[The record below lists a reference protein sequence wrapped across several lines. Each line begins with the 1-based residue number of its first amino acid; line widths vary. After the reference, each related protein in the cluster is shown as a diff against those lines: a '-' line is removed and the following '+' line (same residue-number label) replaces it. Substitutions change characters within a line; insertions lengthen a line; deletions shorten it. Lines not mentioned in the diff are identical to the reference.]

1 MESSPHRPRCKN
13 GTRRY
18 PKYKDECLTEE
29 EYKARIVA
37 EKERKNMENR
47 QTKKRKPKDVVEEPS
62 LYNSIVN
69 VVKTLSAPGEKED
82 VVGEEGKE
90 EREGEVVEEEVLN
103 EDIADKEGEDV
114 GEKVGEKVGEERKK
128 DIVVKDASTKDAST
142 KDASTKEASTK
153 DASTKDASTKDA
165 STKDASTKEAST
177 KEAST
182 KEASTK
188 EASTKEASTKDASTK
203 DARNYLY
210 PSLDDP
216 YFNQKIAHR
225 NEFSSFEY
233 SADITKPLKKTA
245 DFICKNPEFELLNH
259 QLFVK
264 SFISQN
270 TPYKSILLYHGLGS
284 GKTCSAIG
292 IAEEMREY
300 MKSIGITQ
308 RIIVVASTNVQS
320 NFRLQLFDERRI
332 EEDPITERWTSR
344 SCIGNKLIREINPV
358 GAKMTHEKLVSQA
371 KMIINTSYEFRGY
384 QQFVNNIYEHVYESI
399 DENDP
404 TKEHIE
410 VQNIRR
416 YYNNR
421 LIIIDEVHNCTK
433 EDKRLAKLLLKLATH
448 AENLRFVLLS
458 ATPMYNSPREII
470 WLANLMNINDGR
482 APIAYDDVFTGEGE
496 LKNAVLLRQKLN
508 GYVSYV
514 RGENPYTFPFR
525 IYPDAFAPTNIERSR
540 GQTADIINKLYYTN
554 LEPYQQES
562 YDMVVRS
569 KMGAGEP
576 NINMDDESYGYAE
589 LQMPLQAL
597 IMTFHRLNATDAFIG
612 KEGMANNMSF
622 VEKNER
628 VGDTYEF
635 RKYNYEYKKGVP
647 RIFHHSELPKYSSKI
662 AEICRCVQKSRGIVI
677 VYTQYID
684 GGIVAVS
691 LALEEMGF
699 TRYGTSQMAS
709 PLFKPGAIDSP
720 PIDAT
725 TMMPVDPS
733 AKKFNQAKYMIL
745 SGDKYFSQSNAAD
758 IKYATSE
765 ANMNG
770 ELVRVILIS
779 RAASEGLDFKYVRQV
794 HILDP
799 WYNLNRIEQIV
810 GRGVRN
816 QSHCGLEFEE
826 RNVEIYLHAAVPAA
840 ETFSTDLYLYRY
852 AERKARMIGK
862 VTRLLKTVS
871 VDCVL
876 NHAQSDFTDVNMTA
890 VGNVLI
896 RSSTMI
902 EPQYFQVGD
911 KPESYACDYM
921 ESCEYSCF
929 PEDKI
934 EAPQEG
940 AIITKPSSFMIQKMM
955 DQIVAIIGRELALHF
970 VVLEKML
977 GAPSKYNL
985 YFALTELIE
994 NPMMTFADKYGRT
1007 GRLINRDK
1015 YYLFQPI
1022 EVTDKHSSVFDSMV
1036 PVQVKQEKIRLGIS
1050 NVISE
1055 PMLMKAQVDMKSL
1068 DNVDNVAAVAS
1079 VPTASPRSMNLQ
1091 SINLQSSSPRPTEAN
1106 IDARRIIAEIEMVVS
1121 RALAPSAEIEAND
1134 EDWYNHMNNYK
1145 AVPNKKKPKDF
1156 ADNTAHKL
1164 LSKLHNIGEE
1174 QLTRYIW
1181 NHALNTL
1188 EYKDRISLAK
1198 WVFSDSHKTTD
1209 LETHIVDYFR
1219 YLVFTMEDITAIIIA
1234 NNDDNVL
1241 FNLADW
1247 TEMPYKHE
1255 TFDPVIKERFFVD
1268 PTKFPK
1274 IVGFFGGFK
1283 TGMPVFK
1290 IKQLMLKRNNP
1301 GAYLMNE
1308 AKGDIISILN
1318 SVLKYA
1324 HIEARYETELT
1335 TKMTKVAL
1343 GIILE
1348 VIMQS
1353 ITTRENVWYMRQEMA
1368 NYNKIQKLKL

>member
-1 MESSPHRPRCKN
+1 LS
-13 GTRRY
+13 
-18 PKYKDECLTEE
+18 EE
-29 EYKARIVA
+29 EYKARIAA

-69 VVKTLSAPGEKED
+69 VVKTLSAPGKKED
-82 VVGEEGKE
+82 VVDDNEREEGKE
-90 EREGEVVEEEVLN
+90 ERELVEEEVAGEREEDVGEEVLN
-103 EDIADKEGEDV
+103 EDVEEEVVKEND
-114 GEKVGEKVGEERKK
+114 GEERKEEGNVLSKEADSKKSRDPK
-128 DIVVKDASTKDAST
+128 DASTKEASTKEASTKEASTKDAST

-165 STKDASTKEAST
+165 SPKEAR
-177 KEAST
+177 
-182 KEASTK
+182 
-188 EASTKEASTKDASTK
+188 D
-203 DARNYLY
+203 YLY

-216 YFNQKIAHR
+216 HFNQKIAHR

-300 MKSIGITQ
+300 MKSLGITQ

-332 EEDPITERWTSR
+332 EEDPVTERWTSR

-399 DENDP
+399 DENDS

-482 APIAYDDVFTGEGE
+482 APIAYDDVFTVEGE
-496 LKNAVLLRQKLN
+496 LKNADLLRQKLN

-525 IYPDAFAPTNIERSR
+525 IYPDAFAPANIERSR

-647 RIFHHSELPKYSSKI
+647 RIFHHSKLPNYSSKI

-709 PLFKPGAIDSP
+709 PLFKPGTIDSP

-725 TMMPVDPS
+725 TMMPADPS

-765 ANMNG
+765 ANKNG

-826 RNVEIYLHAAVPAA
+826 RNVEIYLHATVPAA
-840 ETFSTDLYLYRY
+840 ETFSADLYLYRY

-896 RSSTMI
+896 RSSTMM

-911 KPESYACDYM
+911 KSESYACDYM
-921 ESCEYSCF
+921 ESCEYKCF

-977 GAPSKYNL
+977 GEPSKYNL

-994 NPMMTFADKYGRT
+994 NPMMTFTDKYGRT

-1022 EVTDKHSSVFDSMV
+1022 EVTDKHSSVFDSIV
-1036 PVQVKQEKIRLGIS
+1036 PVQVKPEKIRMGIS

-1055 PMLMKAQVDMKSL
+1055 PINVNVLDMKSS
-1068 DNVDNVAAVAS
+1068 DNVASVAS
-1079 VPTASPRSMNLQ
+1079 VPTASPRMASTSPRMA
-1091 SINLQSSSPRPTEAN
+1091 STSPRPTEVN
-1106 IDARRIIAEIEMVVS
+1106 IDVRRIIADIEMVVS

-1164 LSKLHNIGEE
+1164 LTKLHNIGEE

-1188 EYKDRISLAK
+1188 EYKDRILLAK
-1198 WVFSDSHKTTD
+1198 WAFSDSPKTTD

-1234 NNDDNVL
+1234 NNDDNIL

-1255 TFDPVIKERFFVD
+1255 TFDPVIKERFFID

-1290 IKQLMLKRNNP
+1290 IKQLLLKRNNP

>member
-29 EYKARIVA
+29 EYKARIAA

-82 VVGEEGKE
+82 VVVEAEREEEKEEIVGEREVVGDE
-90 EREGEVVEEEVLN
+90 EREVGENVGEEVFNEDVVDKEEDVEEEMKEEGNVL
-103 EDIADKEGEDV
+103 
-114 GEKVGEKVGEERKK
+114 
-128 DIVVKDASTKDAST
+128 S
-142 KDASTKEASTK
+142 KEADSK
-153 DASTKDASTKDA
+153 KSRDP
-165 STKDASTKEAST
+165 KEAST

-182 KEASTK
+182 KD
-188 EASTKEASTKDASTK
+188 ASTKEASTKDASTK

-525 IYPDAFAPTNIERSR
+525 IYPDAFAPANIERSR

-662 AEICRCVQKSRGIVI
+662 AEICRCVQNSRGIVI

-725 TMMPVDPS
+725 TMMPADPS
-733 AKKFNQAKYMIL
+733 VKKFNQAKYMIL

-765 ANMNG
+765 ANKNG

-840 ETFSTDLYLYRY
+840 ETFSADLYLYRY

-994 NPMMTFADKYGRT
+994 NPMMTFTDKYGRT

-1036 PVQVKQEKIRLGIS
+1036 PVQVKQEKIRMGIS

-1055 PMLMKAQVDMKSL
+1055 PINVNVLDMKSS
-1068 DNVDNVAAVAS
+1068 DNVAAVAS
-1079 VPTASPRSMNLQ
+1079 VPTASPRSTSPRMA
-1091 SINLQSSSPRPTEAN
+1091 STSPRPTEVN
-1106 IDARRIIAEIEMVVS
+1106 IDVRRIIADIEMVVS

-1164 LSKLHNIGEE
+1164 LLKLHNIGEE

-1198 WVFSDSHKTTD
+1198 WVFSDSPKTTD

-1234 NNDDNVL
+1234 NNDDNIL

>member
-1 MESSPHRPRCKN
+1 
-13 GTRRY
+13 
-18 PKYKDECLTEE
+18 LTEE
-29 EYKARIVA
+29 EYKARIAA
-37 EKERKNMENR
+37 EKERKNAENR
-47 QTKKRKPKDVVEEPS
+47 QTKKRKPKVQDVVEEPS

-69 VVKTLSAPGEKED
+69 VVKTLTAPGKKED
-82 VVGEEGKE
+82 VVVESEKVD
-90 EREGEVVEEEVLN
+90 EVVG
-103 EDIADKEGEDV
+103 DDEDV
-114 GEKVGEKVGEERKK
+114 GEENLDEDVDDKEGKEVGEEREVGEEEKE
-128 DIVVKDASTKDAST
+128 DIVDKDTTSKKTRGLKEANSKALS
-142 KDASTKEASTK
+142 KEAS
-153 DASTKDASTKDA
+153 S
-165 STKDASTKEAST
+165 KEAR
-177 KEAST
+177 
-182 KEASTK
+182 
-188 EASTKEASTKDASTK
+188 D
-203 DARNYLY
+203 YLY

-216 YFNQKIAHR
+216 YFNQKIANR

-332 EEDPITERWTSR
+332 EEDPVTERWTSR

-404 TKEHIE
+404 TQEHIE
-410 VQNIRR
+410 VQNIHR

-433 EDKRLAKLLLKLATH
+433 EDKRLAKLLLKL
-448 AENLRFVLLS
+448 

-482 APIAYDDVFTGEGE
+482 APIAYDDVFTAEGE
-496 LKNAVLLRQKLN
+496 LKNADLLRQKLN

-525 IYPDAFAPTNIERSR
+525 IYPDAFAPANIERSR
-540 GQTADIINKLYYTN
+540 GQAADIINKLYYTN

-725 TMMPVDPS
+725 TMMPADPS
-733 AKKFNQAKYMIL
+733 VKKFNQAKYMIL

-826 RNVEIYLHAAVPAA
+826 RNVEIYLHAAVPAT
-840 ETFSTDLYLYRY
+840 ETFSADLYLYRY

-896 RSSTMI
+896 RSSTMR

-921 ESCEYSCF
+921 KSCEYTCF

-977 GAPSKYNL
+977 GEPSKYNL

-994 NPMMTFADKYGRT
+994 NPMMTFTDKYGRA

-1022 EVTDKHSSVFDSMV
+1022 EVTDQHSSVFDSMV
-1036 PVQVKQEKIRLGIS
+1036 PVQVKPDKIRMGIS

-1055 PMLMKAQVDMKSL
+1055 PINVNVLDIKAS
-1068 DNVDNVAAVAS
+1068 DNVAAAS
-1079 VPTASPRSMNLQ
+1079 VPIESPRVVTSPSSSTSPMVAASPRA
-1091 SINLQSSSPRPTEAN
+1091 EAN

-1145 AVPNKKKPKDF
+1145 AVPSKKKPKDF
-1156 ADNTAHKL
+1156 ADNTASKL
-1164 LSKLHNIGEE
+1164 LTKIHNIGEE

-1198 WVFSDSHKTTD
+1198 WVFSDSPKMTD
-1209 LETHIVDYFR
+1209 LETHIADYFR
-1219 YLVFTMEDITAIIIA
+1219 YLVFTMEDINAIIIA

-1241 FNLADW
+1241 INLADW
-1247 TEMPYKHE
+1247 SEMPYKHE

-1290 IKQLMLKRNNP
+1290 IKQLLLKRNNP

-1353 ITTRENVWYMRQEMA
+1353 ITTQENVWYMRQEMA

>member
-18 PKYKDECLTEE
+18 PKYKDECLSEE
-29 EYKARIVA
+29 EYKARIAA

-69 VVKTLSAPGEKED
+69 VVKTLSAPGKKED
-82 VVGEEGKE
+82 VVDDNEREEGKE
-90 EREGEVVEEEVLN
+90 ERDGEREVVEEEVAGEREEVAGDDEREEVLN
-103 EDIADKEGEDV
+103 EDVEEEVVDEETEVSRERLDSEVAKEDS
-114 GEKVGEKVGEERKK
+114 KK
-128 DIVVKDASTKDAST
+128 SRGPKEVL
-142 KDASTKEASTK
+142 TKEASTK
-153 DASTKDASTKDA
+153 DASTK
-165 STKDASTKEAST
+165 EAR
-177 KEAST
+177 
-182 KEASTK
+182 
-188 EASTKEASTKDASTK
+188 D
-203 DARNYLY
+203 YLY

-300 MKSIGITQ
+300 MKSLGITQ

-332 EEDPITERWTSR
+332 EEDPVTERWTSR

-482 APIAYDDVFTGEGE
+482 APITYDDVFTAEGE
-496 LKNAVLLRQKLN
+496 LKNADLLRQKLN

-525 IYPDAFAPTNIERSR
+525 IYPDAFAPANIERSR

-725 TMMPVDPS
+725 TMMPADPS

-765 ANMNG
+765 ANKNG

-840 ETFSTDLYLYRY
+840 ETFSADLYLYRY

-911 KPESYACDYM
+911 KSESYACDYM
-921 ESCEYSCF
+921 KSCEYKCF

-977 GAPSKYNL
+977 GEPSKYNL

-994 NPMMTFADKYGRT
+994 NPMMTFTDKYGRT

-1036 PVQVKQEKIRLGIS
+1036 PVQVKPEKIRMGIS

-1055 PMLMKAQVDMKSL
+1055 PINVNVLDMKSL
-1068 DNVDNVAAVAS
+1068 VDIKSLDGVASAAS
-1079 VPTASPRSMNLQ
+1079 VPTASPRMASTSPRS
-1091 SINLQSSSPRPTEAN
+1091 SISPRMSTSPRPTEVN
-1106 IDARRIIAEIEMVVS
+1106 IDVRRIIADIEMVVS

-1188 EYKDRISLAK
+1188 EYKDRILLAK
-1198 WVFSDSHKTTD
+1198 WAFSDSPKTTD

-1234 NNDDNVL
+1234 NNDDNIL

-1268 PTKFPK
+1268 PTEFPK

-1290 IKQLMLKRNNP
+1290 IKQLLLKRNNP